1 MCLVDIEKAFNRV
14 PGKVME
20 WTMRKK
26 GLPEVIVKA
35 VMSLYLG
42 EKMKV
47 RVESWCASRIPR
59 FEREVFEIKKKRWR
73 AQGVEG

>member
-20 WTMRKK
+20 WTMRNK

-35 VMSLYLG
+35 VMGLYLG
-42 EKMKV
+42 AKMKV
-47 RVESWCASRIPR
+47 RVESWCASKICTSRIKNPPIR
-59 FEREVFEIKKKRWR
+59 KRSF
-73 AQGVEG
+73 

>member
-1 MCLVDIEKAFNRV
+1 MCLVDFEKAFNRV

-20 WTMRKK
+20 WTMRNK

-47 RVESWCASRIPR
+47 GVHQKYVHQESPNSKEK
-59 FEREVFEIKKKRWR
+59 FLK
-73 AQGVEG
+73 